1 MPPDALIIGT
11 GLVAAVS
18 RPVSGEEPWQRRL
31 AQIDDRPVHPSS
43 KFPRSLPG

>member
-18 RPVSGEEPWQRRL
+18 WPVTEGEPWQRRL
-31 AQIDDRPVHPSS
+31 AQIDDRAVHPPST
-43 KFPRSLPG
+43 FPRSLPG